1 MKAIYNLLIGYRIF
15 IRKNLLN
22 FLLLFFS
29 PRKKFMIYLSQS
41 LDRYIVLR
49 QKMISDK
56 YFQEDK
62 KTSCKKTSCKKTLIA

>member
-29 PRKKFMIYLSQS
+29 PRKKFMIYLSQN
-41 LDRYIVLR
+41 LDKYIVLR

-56 YFQEDK
+56 YFQEDQ
-62 KTSCKKTSCKKTLIA
+62 KTSCKKKSCKKTLIA

>member
-15 IRKNLLN
+15 IRKNILN
-22 FLLLFFS
+22 FLILFTS
-29 PRKKFMIYLSQS
+29 PRKKFMIYLSQN
-41 LDRYIVLR
+41 LDKYIVLR